1 MCACVTSKCVCMCA
15 PCARWGWGRFIYNSF
30 SERKSCQKTK
40 SLKKKTRLGGGR
52 GWARKDRE
60 WQRKVGVRGRERAA
74 GDGGCLEVRE
84 REYEKMKFMFDLERN
99 SNGLKLKLYII
110 CLIII
115 FSIMMEIPV
124 IPVIPVC
131 VCAFFLLIVVSLSL
145 SYFIILSTFF

>member
-1 MCACVTSKCVCMCA
+1 M
-15 PCARWGWGRFIYNSF
+15 
-30 SERKSCQKTK
+30 
-40 SLKKKTRLGGGR
+40 
-52 GWARKDRE
+52 
-60 WQRKVGVRGRERAA
+60 GVRGRERAA

-131 VCAFFLLIVVSLSL
+131 VCFLSFNCSLSL
-145 SYFIILSTFF
+145 SLILSFYQHFLKMFSFAHVLLPPPFFSLSDLWLLYFLLIFPISFVCFCAKRKHNLT